1 MLNYLIKYHLIQ
13 KFICK
18 QVILCEQ
25 YNTETILKIGVKS
38 AFTMWP
44 ACENESI
51 LLTKQQKDFV
61 QCTNDN

>member
-25 YNTETILKIGVKS
+25 YNTKTVLKIGVKVPS
-38 AFTMWP
+38 Q
-44 ACENESI
+44 CG
-51 LLTKQQKDFV
+51 LLVKM
-61 QCTNDN
+61 NLYS